1 MKTKALKFSIVL
13 LVTSFLFISLAY
25 FFYIGLGNLKISNG
39 LKEEV
44 EYINDI
50 NIEVYQFSD
59 RNDAQNIVKNYEVE
73 SINSFVDIIP
83 TENVFI
89 QAYLCDS
96 NPDIQYIANG
106 TYKGNT
112 KYRASIT
119 NGDINTVNSFS
130 TYQLSGFFADKNLVE
145 LVDGRMI
152 DFEQQNTDCIEI
164 LVTENSPLNIDDEV
178 YFTVNGLD
186 KEFKQ
191 VVVNAKVVGIVK
203 KGTFLYG
210 SPEYCGHVKSAES
223 LYTDIFERTTIFTS
237 DISYLYEYEQSP
249 NSLLDENIPVFL
261 LSVDNDNTDS
271 LNKLVNKNNGKKIT
285 LNVTTADYIQDG
297 APDVTTSIITI
308 VCCLIIMLAIVVTNI
323 ILLIKFF
330 KKDEKGV
337 INKH

>member
-1 MKTKALKFSIVL
+1 MKTKKLRIF
-13 LVTSFLFISLAY
+13 FISFTSLFLLLATCY
-25 FFYIGLGNLKISNG
+25 FLKTGLSSLKISKG
-39 LKEEV
+39 LQDDIK
-44 EYINDI
+44 YINDI
-50 NIEVYQFSD
+50 NIEVYQFPNRVS
-59 RNDAQNIVKNYEVE
+59 AQNLAENTEIKNTTTFIDV
-73 SINSFVDIIP
+73 IP
-83 TENVFI
+83 TENVFVE
-89 QAYLCDS
+89 AYLCNS

-112 KYRASIT
+112 KYRVSIV

-130 TYQLSGFFADKNLVE
+130 TYQLSEFFTDKNLVE

-191 VVVNAKVVGIVK
+191 VVVKAKVVGIVK

-297 APDVTTSIITI
+297 APNVTTSIITI

>member
-130 TYQLSGFFADKNLVE
+130 TYQLSEFFIDKNLVE

-191 VVVNAKVVGIVK
+191 VVVKAKVVGIVK

-297 APDVTTSIITI
+297 APNVTTSIITI
-308 VCCLIIMLAIVVTNI
+308 VCCLILMLAIVVTNV

>member
-1 MKTKALKFSIVL
+1 MKTKILKMAIVL
-13 LVTSFLFISLAY
+13 LVSILVFGALSCFLKTGLSSLTISKGLQEEIK
-25 FFYIGLGNLKISNG
+25 YIS
-39 LKEEV
+39 
-44 EYINDI
+44 DI
-50 NIEVYQFSD
+50 NIEVYQFPD
-59 RNDAQNIVKNYEVE
+59 RNSAQSVVKNYEGE
-73 SINSFVDIIP
+73 STISFVDIIP

-89 QAYLCDS
+89 EAYLCNS
-96 NPDIQYIANG
+96 SPDIQYIANG
-106 TYKGNT
+106 TYNGNT

-119 NGDINTVNSFS
+119 NGDINSVNSFS
-130 TYQLSGFFADKNLVE
+130 TYQLSEFFADKNLVE

-191 VVVNAKVVGIVK
+191 VVVKAKVVGIVK

-223 LYTDIFERTTIFTS
+223 LYTDIFEKTTIFTG

-261 LSVDNDNTDS
+261 LSIGNNDS
-271 LNKLVNKNNGKKIT
+271 LNKLVNKNNGEKVT
-285 LNVTTADYIQDG
+285 LNVNTADYIQDG

-308 VCCLIIMLAIVVTNI
+308 VCCLIIMLAIVITNI

>member
-261 LSVDNDNTDS
+261 LSVDNDNTVS
-271 LNKLVNKNNGKKIT
+271 LNILVNNNNGKKIT

>member
-1 MKTKALKFSIVL
+1 MKSKKAKIIFIAI
-13 LVTSFLFISLAY
+13 ISLVSFAVSCY
-25 FFYIGLGNLKISNG
+25 FLNIGLNNHKISKG
-39 LKEEV
+39 LQEGIK
-44 EYINDI
+44 YINDI
-50 NIEVYQFSD
+50 NIEVYQFSE
-59 RNDAQNIVKNYEVE
+59 RSRAQNVVE
-73 SINSFVDIIP
+73 KYKVETTNSFVDIIP

-130 TYQLSGFFADKNLVE
+130 TYQLSEFFIDKNLVE

-191 VVVNAKVVGIVK
+191 VVVKAKVVGIVK

-223 LYTDIFERTTIFTS
+223 LYNDIFERTTIFTG

-261 LSVDNDNTDS
+261 LSVGNNDS
-271 LNKLVNKNNGKKIT
+271 LNKLANENNGEKVT

>member
-203 KGTFLYG
+203 KGTFL
-210 SPEYCGHVKSAES
+210 
-223 LYTDIFERTTIFTS
+223 
-237 DISYLYEYEQSP
+237 
-249 NSLLDENIPVFL
+249 
-261 LSVDNDNTDS
+261 
-271 LNKLVNKNNGKKIT
+271 
-285 LNVTTADYIQDG
+285 
-297 APDVTTSIITI
+297 
-308 VCCLIIMLAIVVTNI
+308 
-323 ILLIKFF
+323 
-330 KKDEKGV
+330 
-337 INKH
+337 

>member
-271 LNKLVNKNNGKKIT
+271 LNTMVKK
-285 LNVTTADYIQDG
+285 
-297 APDVTTSIITI
+297 
-308 VCCLIIMLAIVVTNI
+308 
-323 ILLIKFF
+323 
-330 KKDEKGV
+330 
-337 INKH
+337 

>member
-25 FFYIGLGNLKISNG
+25 FFHIGLGNLKISNG

>member
-130 TYQLSGFFADKNLVE
+130 TYQLSEFFIDKNLVE

-223 LYTDIFERTTIFTS
+223 LYTDIFERTTIFTG

-261 LSVDNDNTDS
+261 LSVGNNNSDS
-271 LNKLVNKNNGKKIT
+271 LNKLANKNNGEKVT

-308 VCCLIIMLAIVVTNI
+308 VCCLIIMLAIVVTNV

>member
-130 TYQLSGFFADKNLVE
+130 TYQLSEFFTDKNLVE

-191 VVVNAKVVGIVK
+191 VVVKAKVVGIVK

-297 APDVTTSIITI
+297 APNVTTSIITI
-308 VCCLIIMLAIVVTNI
+308 VCCLILMLAIVVTNV